1 MELEMKTKRLI
12 PLALAS
18 LMVVGMFTACTSEQ
32 DAAET
37 STSAEKAPEMK
48 MATGLGPAN
57 AEEQTITERML
68 HHRAIDAVVWA
79 MPMLNFKQ
87 FRDGHRDLGVG
98 PNDIAYHTKIQ
109 NWKFQTA
116 TPNNTTPYVNF
127 FWNIEDGPIVVEIP
141 PSADG
146 VGIFGTLMDA
156 WQRPIDDVGAKGR
169 DKGNGGKYVLVSE
182 GYQGV
187 LLNKSYTYVQRSN
200 NGFAI
205 LRAIIPDASPE
216 NIEKAAAF
224 AKKIKVY
231 PLAQA
236 DNPPKNKYVDIYG
249 KIMEGTPVLD
259 ETIYAELNE
268 IIQEE
273 VVEPQNLAMMG
284 LLNSIGIQKGKAF
297 EPSDELKKIYAVA
310 APEALEF
317 MIEQY
322 HRHLNPWMYEGKKWS
337 VLIPPG
343 VVETDFSYEFPSYF
357 DYHARGSVYY
367 AIISSVKNYG
377 SATFYLDIAE
387 TPDGEWLDGAKS
399 YKLVV
404 PPNVPID
411 DFWAV
416 TAYDLESASYIR
428 DMNKSSIDSNM
439 DAVKKNADGSVDI
452 YFGPKAPKGME
463 ANWLPTNS
471 ERRFFLLFRF
481 YGPQKGV
488 FDGSFELNDIELVK

>member
-1 MELEMKTKRLI
+1 MKFPNTVSKSISGGLI
-12 PLALAS
+12 
-18 LMVVGMFTACTSEQ
+18 MGMLLITGFS
-32 DAAET
+32 
-37 STSAEKAPEMK
+37 SAKAD
-48 MATGLGPAN
+48 
-57 AEEQTITERML
+57 EQTLHDRML

-79 MPMLNFKQ
+79 MPLLNFKQ
-87 FRDGHRDLGVG
+87 FRDGHKALGVDY
-98 PNDIAYHTKIQ
+98 NDIAYHTKMQ
-109 NWKFQTA
+109 DWKFQTA

-127 FWNIEDGPIVVEIP
+127 FWNIEDGPIVIEIP

-169 DKGNGGKYVLVSE
+169 DKGNGGKYVLVPE
-182 GYQGV
+182 GYQGM
-187 LLNKSYTYVQRSN
+187 LLPKSYTYHQRTN

-216 NIEKAAAF
+216 NVKKAAEF

-231 PLAQA
+231 PLAKA
-236 DNPPKNKYVDIYG
+236 NNPPKNKYIDIYG

-259 ETIYAELNE
+259 ETIYTELHE

-273 VVEPQNLAMMG
+273 VVDKQNLAMMG
-284 LLNSIGIQKGKAF
+284 MLNSIGIQKGKPFKPDAKT
-297 EPSDELKKIYAVA
+297 KKVYATA
-310 APEALEF
+310 APEALQY
-317 MIEQY
+317 MLEQY

-337 VLIPPG
+337 LLIPPG
-343 VVETDFSYEFPSYF
+343 VVETDFTYEFPTYF
-357 DYHARGSVYY
+357 DYHARGSVFY

-387 TPDGEWLDGAKS
+387 TSDGEWLDGSKN

-404 PPNVPID
+404 PPNVPVD

-416 TAYDLESASYIR
+416 TAYDLETASYIR
-428 DMNKSSIDSNM
+428 EMSKSSIDSSQS
-439 DAVKKNADGSVDI
+439 ALKKNKDGGVNV
-452 YFGPKAPKGME
+452 YFGPAAPKGND
-463 ANWLPTNS
+463 ANWIPTAKD
-471 ERRFFLLFRF
+471 RRFFLLFRF

-488 FDGSFELNDIELVK
+488 YDGSFELNDIELLK